1 MIPHFE
7 MIAGHVILM
16 NTWKVI
22 PVLAVMAPVPQ
33 AVYVALIVAYDMI
46 LNVQIVVIIVNRP
59 RAIPV
64 VPVLLKLGI
73 IPANVK
79 MVMSEKMEPQLEN
92 FNALVA

>member
-1 MIPHFE
+1 

-46 LNVQIVVIIVNRP
+46 LNV
-59 RAIPV
+59 
-64 VPVLLKLGI
+64 
-73 IPANVK
+73 
-79 MVMSEKMEPQLEN
+79 
-92 FNALVA
+92 